1 MFPKLFVIKIFRLA
15 VGNISNS
22 KSKAQMDK
30 VKIFLHEQGKF
41 NFFMEQD
48 SMANIMK
55 IEPSMLDWKSATS
68 FSITKRKFKALNRE
82 DKECESKSDYI
93 WNDCL
98 DEMFYLRKGCQ
109 DPWNVNSNIPIRVC
123 TNITEIQAK
132 DLKANIA

>member
-1 MFPKLFVIKIFRLA
+1 
-15 VGNISNS
+15 
-22 KSKAQMDK
+22 MDK

-55 IEPSMLDWKSATS
+55 IEPSMLDWKSATT
-68 FSITKRKFKALNRE
+68 FSITKRKFKALNRD

-98 DEMFYLRKGCQ
+98 DEMFYLRKGFSHH
-109 DPWNVNSNIPIRVC
+109 NKEFIKS
-123 TNITEIQAK
+123 
-132 DLKANIA
+132 LY